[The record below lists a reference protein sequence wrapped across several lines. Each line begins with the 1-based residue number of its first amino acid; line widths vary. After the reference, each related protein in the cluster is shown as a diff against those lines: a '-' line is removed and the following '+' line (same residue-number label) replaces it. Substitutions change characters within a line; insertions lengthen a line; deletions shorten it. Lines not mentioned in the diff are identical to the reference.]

1 MWHIILNC
9 VVIAIVIAIATF
21 GEMFAEMLISADEP
35 RKQKRNN
42 NNNNNYP
49 AQQQRY
55 Y

>member
-21 GEMFAEMLISADEP
+21 GEMFAEMLISANEP
-35 RKQKRNN
+35 RKQKYNN
-42 NNNNNYP
+42 SCP
-49 AQQQRY
+49 AERQRY

>member
-9 VVIAIVIAIATF
+9 VVIAIVLSIATF
-21 GEMFAEMLISADEP
+21 GEMFAEMLIASEEP
-35 RKQKRNN
+35 HKQKRNN
-42 NNNNNYP
+42 NNNNCP

>member
-21 GEMFAEMLISADEP
+21 GEMFAEILISANEP
-35 RKQKRNN
+35 RKQKHNKR
-42 NNNNNYP
+42 YP
-49 AQQQRY
+49 AEQQQY

>member
-21 GEMFAEMLISADEP
+21 GEMFAEILISANEP
-35 RKQKRNN
+35 RKQKHNN
-42 NNNNNYP
+42 KYP
-49 AQQQRY
+49 TEQQQY

>member
-9 VVIAIVIAIATF
+9 VVIAIVLSIATF

-42 NNNNNYP
+42 NNNNYP

>member
-21 GEMFAEMLISADEP
+21 GEMFAEMLISANEP
-35 RKQKRNN
+35 RKQKHNN
-42 NNNNNYP
+42 SCP
-49 AQQQRY
+49 AERQRY

>member
-42 NNNNNYP
+42 NNNNYP

>member
-21 GEMFAEMLISADEP
+21 GEMFAEMLISANEP

-42 NNNNNYP
+42 RYP
-49 AQQQRY
+49 TEQQQY

>member
-9 VVIAIVIAIATF
+9 VVIAIILSIATF

-42 NNNNNYP
+42 NNNNYP

>member
-21 GEMFAEMLISADEP
+21 GEMFAEMLISASEP
-35 RKQKRNN
+35 RKQKHN
-42 NNNNNYP
+42 NNNNNYS

>member
-9 VVIAIVIAIATF
+9 VVIAIVLSIATF
-21 GEMFAEMLISADEP
+21 GEMFAEILITSDEP

>member
-9 VVIAIVIAIATF
+9 VVIAIVLGIATF

-42 NNNNNYP
+42 NNNNYP

>member
-21 GEMFAEMLISADEP
+21 GEMFAEMLISASEP
-35 RKQKRNN
+35 RKQKHNN
-42 NNNNNYP
+42 NNNYYP

>member
-9 VVIAIVIAIATF
+9 VVIAIVVSIATF
-21 GEMFAEMLISADEP
+21 GEMFAEMMIASDEP
-35 RKQKRNN
+35 RKQKRN

>member
-21 GEMFAEMLISADEP
+21 GEMFAEILISANEP
-35 RKQKRNN
+35 RKLKHNN
-42 NNNNNYP
+42 RYP
-49 AQQQRY
+49 AEQQQY

>member
-21 GEMFAEMLISADEP
+21 GEMFAEMLISANEPP

-42 NNNNNYP
+42 NYP
-49 AQQQRY
+49 AEQQRY